1 MLFLIYDNNYTQ
13 INCFCLPIRILI
25 FKATKLSIMDVFFQT
40 WPWYISGFLIGMI
53 MLSLIY
59 FGKHFGMSSNLE
71 SLCSMSGLGKKISYF
86 DFDWKANKWNLIVV
100 LGAVLG
106 GFVAAN
112 YMSDPTNVSINSKTI
127 EQLAVL
133 GIDAPNGKLAPEVL
147 FGNQIFESPKSILI
161 LLCGGVLIGFGTR
174 YAGGCTSGHAISGLS
189 NLQLP
194 SLKAVIG
201 FFIGGLLMAHL
212 ILPLIF

>member
-1 MLFLIYDNNYTQ
+1 
-13 INCFCLPIRILI
+13 
-25 FKATKLSIMDVFFQT
+25 MDIFFQT
-40 WPWYISGFLIGMI
+40 WPWYISGFCIGLI
-53 MLSLIY
+53 MLCLTY

-86 DFDWKANKWNLIVV
+86 DFDWKANQWNLIVV
-100 LGAVLG
+100 VGAVLG
-106 GFVAAN
+106 GFVAAQF
-112 YMSDPTNVSINSKTI
+112 MSDPSNVSINSKTI
-127 EQLAVL
+127 AQLAAL
-133 GIDAPNGKLAPEVL
+133 GIDAPNGKLAPDAL
-147 FGNQIFESPKSILI
+147 FGNSIFESPKSILI
-161 LLCGGVLIGFGTR
+161 LIIGGVLIGFGTR